1 MKDLTVKAFESHPMF
16 EGISLT
22 NCETLTNCLGCTP
35 KTYMKDQIISTAG
48 RVFDTQ
54 DPQKADKA
62 LFF

>member
-22 NCETLTNCLGCTP
+22 NCETLTNCLGCTQ

-48 RVFDTQ
+48 LGSLTPRIS
-54 DPQKADKA
+54 KR
-62 LFF
+62 LI

>member
-22 NCETLTNCLGCTP
+22 NCETLTNCLGCTQ
-35 KTYMKDQIISTAG
+35 KTYMKDQIVST
-48 RVFDTQ
+48 RVFDTP